1 MEVFFELKPMFV
13 ALGQFVSYLSIDR
26 NVFEPKSIILS
37 NLNLGIERNVDRS
50 IDRLLPSAICL
61 HTLSG
66 TRGRRAEP

>member
-1 MEVFFELKPMFV
+1 MFV
-13 ALGQFVSYLSIDR
+13 ALSLFVSYLSIDR
-26 NVFEPKSIILS
+26 NVFEFEPKSIILS

-50 IDRLLPSAICL
+50 IDRLLPLAICL